1 MRGFLLAVW
10 IGSVFFATSAG
21 AVNRTESAVK
31 KRNVPAADTSVV
43 ASAQQQ
49 APAGRSGAAADSR
62 PVPPETL
69 SGLSEETGVTSGA
82 VPVVTKE
89 LSVSKPDSMQ
99 GKTHAPADSMEMAAD
114 SMSGDSTVKKG
125 FFHRFYNYFKSANV
139 DKTLTKKFDFSIIG
153 GPHYSSDIKL
163 GLGLVAAGLYRVD
176 RKDLSIPPSNIS
188 LFGDITTTGFWML
201 GVRGN
206 TLFKGA
212 KYRLDFTMYFFSFPS
227 AFWGI
232 GYDKGMYGTPGSYKR
247 MQSQVKVDF
256 LFRLV
261 PKFYLGPSVSFNYI
275 KGKDFSDISLLNGE
289 NTQYTNTSI
298 GAILMYD
305 SRDVIYNASRGIY
318 ARLDQRF
325 YPSFFGNKGA
335 FTQTEL
341 IFDAYHKLWKGAVM
355 AYDFYAQLGTGSV
368 PWTMLARLGGSYR
381 MRGYYEGRYRDR
393 QMVEVQ
399 AELRQHIYNRHGVA
413 VWVGAGNVFPTFGEF
428 NPAHTLP
435 NYGVGYR
442 WEFKNKVNVRFDY
455 GFGKGENSFLFSIN
469 EAF

>member
-31 KRNVPAADTSVV
+31 KRNVAAADTSVV

-69 SGLSEETGVTSGA
+69 SVLSEETGVTSGA

-99 GKTHAPADSMEMAAD
+99 GKTHAPADSMEMAVD

-188 LFGDITTTGFWML
+188 LFGDITTTGFWLL

-212 KYRLDFTMYFFSFPS
+212 KYRLDFTTYFFSFPS

-232 GYDKGMYGTPGSYKR
+232 GYNKGMYGTPGSYKR

-256 LFRLV
+256 FFRLV
-261 PKFYLGPSVSFNYI
+261 PKFRNFIWDRASASIISRAKIFPIFHCLTARIRNIPIRVS
-275 KGKDFSDISLLNGE
+275 
-289 NTQYTNTSI
+289 
-298 GAILMYD
+298 A
-305 SRDVIYNASRGIY
+305 
-318 ARLDQRF
+318 
-325 YPSFFGNKGA
+325 
-335 FTQTEL
+335 
-341 IFDAYHKLWKGAVM
+341 
-355 AYDFYAQLGTGSV
+355 
-368 PWTMLARLGGSYR
+368 
-381 MRGYYEGRYRDR
+381 
-393 QMVEVQ
+393 
-399 AELRQHIYNRHGVA
+399 
-413 VWVGAGNVFPTFGEF
+413 
-428 NPAHTLP
+428 
-435 NYGVGYR
+435 
-442 WEFKNKVNVRFDY
+442 
-455 GFGKGENSFLFSIN
+455 
-469 EAF
+469 

>member
-1 MRGFLLAVW
+1 
-10 IGSVFFATSAG
+10 
-21 AVNRTESAVK
+21 
-31 KRNVPAADTSVV
+31 
-43 ASAQQQ
+43 
-49 APAGRSGAAADSR
+49 
-62 PVPPETL
+62 
-69 SGLSEETGVTSGA
+69 
-82 VPVVTKE
+82 
-89 LSVSKPDSMQ
+89 MQ

-188 LFGDITTTGFWML
+188 LFGDITTTGFWLL

-212 KYRLDFTMYFFSFPS
+212 KYRLDFTTYFFSFPS

-298 GAILMYD
+298 GVILMYD